1 MRDVSVSSGPLA
13 VPSACVVVL
22 LPSLLDS
29 QRDARQVCQKVIE
42 IFWTCAEINIMQA
55 FSIFFHVRLLC
66 PLSIDQ
72 HTHHH
77 HHRHTHTYTR
87 HTPHT
92 TQNTEHTHSQT
103 RTSTERQTARHRHR
117 QPDSQTA
124 RHTTSVQRLHT
135 TTQHTH
141 THTPPSTQSPHLT
154 GFPAQTIHP

>member
-55 FSIFFHVRLLC
+55 FSIFFHVRFLC

-103 RTSTERQTARHRHR
+103 RTKKQRARHRHTQTDKHRKTDSQTQAQTAR
-117 QPDSQTA
+117 QPDS
-124 RHTTSVQRLHT
+124 
-135 TTQHTH
+135 
-141 THTPPSTQSPHLT
+141 
-154 GFPAQTIHP
+154 